1 MYKEIQPQYKV
12 DSEVLRAHEEDTLP
26 FVTKWNQ
33 LEAFIEKLLSGKDKK
48 QNAIDSLLQ
57 VSRMLANHRELH
69 YTNFDGNPE
78 ELRKIYNEDLE
89 KRVHFACEKIGLNFE
104 LGQQQNVY
112 RQDISREFVKRSYA
126 KRMLD
131 LHNPRIYPPRSLS
144 YKTLY
149 HFMFEDFLLGITNQ
163 NGLKYFRTSY
173 QLA

>member
-1 MYKEIQPQYKV
+1 MFKGFQLQYKV
-12 DSEVLRAHEEDTLP
+12 NHEVLQTHEQDKLP
-26 FVTKWNQ
+26 FIAKWNQ
-33 LEAFIEKLLSGKDKK
+33 LEALIEKLLSGKNKN

-78 ELRKIYNEDLE
+78 ELRKIYNQDLE
-89 KRVHFACEKIGLNFE
+89 KRVHFAYEKIGLNFE
-104 LGQQQNVY
+104 LGQKQNVY
-112 RQDISREFVKRSYA
+112 RHDISREFVSRSYA

-144 YKTLY
+144 YETLY
-149 HFMFEDFLLGITNQ
+149 HFMFEDFLLGIANQ
-163 NGLKYFRTSY
+163 NGLRYFRKSY

>member
-12 DSEVLRAHEEDTLP
+12 DSEVLRAHEQDAIP

-33 LEAFIEKLLSGKDKK
+33 FEAFIEKLLSGNDKK

-112 RQDISREFVKRSYA
+112 RQDISREFVTRSYA

-163 NGLKYFRTSY
+163 NGLKYFKKSY